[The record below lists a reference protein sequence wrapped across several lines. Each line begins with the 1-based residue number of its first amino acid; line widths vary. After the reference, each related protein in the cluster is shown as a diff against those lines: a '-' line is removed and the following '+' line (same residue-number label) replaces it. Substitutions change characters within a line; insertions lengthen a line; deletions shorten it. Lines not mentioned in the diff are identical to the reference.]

1 MERPTSVL
9 CFILSP
15 YDLLRRLELNMID
28 KCEYIG
34 LKGHD
39 TARTMTNWTF
49 MYRMLNS
56 ESISHSYWSLL
67 PNFSIPESS
76 LSME

>member
-15 YDLLRRLELNMID
+15 YDLLRRLELNMIY
-28 KCEYIG
+28 KYMILQE
-34 LKGHD
+34 
-39 TARTMTNWTF
+39 TMTNWTF

-56 ESISHSYWSLL
+56 ESISHSY
-67 PNFSIPESS
+67 
-76 LSME
+76 

>member
-1 MERPTSVL
+1 QPTSVI
-9 CFILSP
+9 CFILSL
-15 YDLLRRLELNMID
+15 YDLLKRLELNMID
-28 KCEYIG
+28 KYTILQE
-34 LKGHD
+34 
-39 TARTMTNWTF
+39 TMTNWTF
-49 MYRMLNS
+49 MYRVLNS